1 MILSVIPAIKPLLPA
16 PTAPQSIQKMRD
28 WVQTTMARAG
38 TSPSYLYRREMQPG
52 EPVSLEC
59 SDFEKQRENSGKQE
73 KEEHGKFEYDF
84 PSDDGDIPSLELEAE
99 FHLKRGSRFGRQVFN
114 STAEL
119 CSFHFSLYSLLRNHG
134 IAVTYCVLCTC

>member
-1 MILSVIPAIKPLLPA
+1 M
-16 PTAPQSIQKMRD
+16 
-28 WVQTTMARAG
+28 QT
-38 TSPSYLYRREMQPG
+38 G
-52 EPVSLEC
+52 EPVSLEY
-59 SDFEKQRENSGKQE
+59 SDFENQQENSGKQD
-73 KEEHGKFEYDF
+73 KEEHGIFEYNS

-119 CSFHFSLYSLLRNHG
+119 CSFNFSLYSLLRNHG